1 MKNSEKKIRIFLII
15 SLITLLIVGFVPAS
29 QEETPIISIDVDA
42 LTAKIEEA
50 LSKQTDQ
57 KIADL
62 ELRIS
67 SLEEKLKAYETR
79 ITTLEKLASLPTVT
93 PAPKGTPTETLIPTR
108 TPNPTGY
115 ECSTELLSPYYFGQ
129 FNPGS
134 EFMFQVRITNTGSK
148 TWGNDVTIKY
158 SDGLKAEVEEHY
170 AYALPVASVAPD
182 ESIEISIPMK
192 APTEKKNDGK
202 YQSYYVLN
210 NGKEDFCEFSYSIYV
225 P

>member
-1 MKNSEKKIRIFLII
+1 MKNSGKKIRIFLII
-15 SLITLLIVGFVPAS
+15 SLITLLMAGFVPAY

-42 LTAKIEEA
+42 LTAKIEAA

-93 PAPKGTPTETLIPTR
+93 PAPKGTPTETPIPTR

-115 ECSTELLSPYYFGQ
+115 ECSTELLSPYYHGQ

-134 EFMFQVRITNTGSK
+134 EFMFQVRIT
-148 TWGNDVTIKY
+148 
-158 SDGLKAEVEEHY
+158 
-170 AYALPVASVAPD
+170 
-182 ESIEISIPMK
+182 
-192 APTEKKNDGK
+192 
-202 YQSYYVLN
+202 
-210 NGKEDFCEFSYSIYV
+210 
-225 P
+225 

>member
-1 MKNSEKKIRIFLII
+1 MKNSETKIRIFLII

-42 LTAKIEEA
+42 LTAKIEAA

-93 PAPKGTPTETLIPTR
+93 PAPKGTPTETPIPTR

-129 FNPGS
+129 FNP
-134 EFMFQVRITNTGSK
+134 
-148 TWGNDVTIKY
+148 
-158 SDGLKAEVEEHY
+158 
-170 AYALPVASVAPD
+170 
-182 ESIEISIPMK
+182 EIGR
-192 APTEKKNDGK
+192 AH
-202 YQSYYVLN
+202 V
-210 NGKEDFCEFSYSIYV
+210 
-225 P
+225 